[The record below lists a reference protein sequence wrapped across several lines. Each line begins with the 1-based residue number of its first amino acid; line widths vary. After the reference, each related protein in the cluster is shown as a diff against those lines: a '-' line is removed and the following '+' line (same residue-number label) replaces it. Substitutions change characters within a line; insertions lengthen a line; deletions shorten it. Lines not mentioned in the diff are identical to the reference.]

1 MARLKIFKLLC
12 NLLDEAW
19 KEKPHTT
26 VDINMKVIDY
36 FNLYATEDE
45 NLNYSSSSGKT
56 NSPDFLKDFMN
67 HLNSLNVSSNTNIDA
82 NGRYFFFCNIFPIY
96 NRFSSM

>member
-1 MARLKIFKLLC
+1 METSLKIFNLLC

-45 NLNYSSSSGKT
+45 NLNYTSQQLC
-56 NSPDFLKDFMN
+56 DWW
-67 HLNSLNVSSNTNIDA
+67 VA
-82 NGRYFFFCNIFPIY
+82 
-96 NRFSSM
+96 